1 MADGLFR
8 PKYGR
13 TDNLSTRRMEDGIF
27 RNPPTYTALG
37 GFTSESKLTN
47 PSGER
52 YATGKPS
59 LERGGP
65 SAQRGKP
72 I

>member
-1 MADGLFR
+1 MSDYLR
-8 PKYGR
+8 PKVR
-13 TDNLSTRRMEDGIF
+13 TGNLGTRRMEDGLF

-37 GFTSESKLTN
+37 GFTSEAKLTS
-47 PSGER
+47 P
-52 YATGKPS
+52 TGQRNKTGAPS

-65 SAQRGKP
+65 TSQRGKP

>member
-1 MADGLFR
+1 MTDYLK
-8 PKYGR
+8 PKVKTG
-13 TDNLSTRRMEDGIF
+13 NLSRRTMEEGLF

-37 GFTSESKLTN
+37 GFTSESKWTS
-47 PSGER
+47 P
-52 YATGKPS
+52 TGQRQKTGLPT

-65 SAQRGKP
+65 GAQRGKP

>member
-1 MADGLFR
+1 MTDFLR
-8 PKYGR
+8 PKVRVGNLGKR
-13 TDNLSTRRMEDGIF
+13 TMEDGQF

-37 GFTSESKLTN
+37 GFTSANKLTD
-47 PSGER
+47 PSGQR
-52 YATGKPS
+52 NKTGGMS

-65 SAQRGKP
+65 TAQQGKP

>member
-1 MADGLFR
+1 MTEYLR
-8 PKYGR
+8 PKVRIG
-13 TDNLSTRRMEDGIF
+13 DLGKRRMEDGIF

-37 GFTSESKLTN
+37 GFTSEAKYTD
-47 PSGER
+47 PAGER
-52 YATGKPS
+52 YRTGRPS

-65 SAQRGKP
+65 TAQKGKP

>member
-1 MADGLFR
+1 MTDYLR
-8 PKYGR
+8 PKSPGPRKSGR
-13 TDNLSTRRMEDGIF
+13 RDMEQGIF
-27 RNPPTYTALG
+27 RNPPEYTALG
-37 GFTSESKLTN
+37 GFSSAEKFTN
-47 PSGER
+47 PSGR
-52 YATGKPS
+52 RMRIGSPS

>member
-1 MADGLFR
+1 MTDYLR
-8 PKYGR
+8 PKVKSGGLGKR
-13 TDNLSTRRMEDGIF
+13 SMEDGQF

-37 GFTSESKLTN
+37 GFTSAEKWN
-47 PSGER
+47 DPSGR
-52 YATGKPS
+52 RMKTGGPS

-65 SAQRGKP
+65 TAQRGKP

>member
-1 MADGLFR
+1 LSDYLK
-8 PKYGR
+8 PKVR
-13 TDNLSTRRMEDGIF
+13 TGDLAKRHMENGIF
-27 RNPPTYTALG
+27 RNPPTYTHLG
-37 GFTSESKLTN
+37 GFSSEGKLTN
-47 PSGER
+47 P
-52 YATGKPS
+52 TGKRYDTGGMS

>member
-1 MADGLFR
+1 MTDYLR
-8 PKYGR
+8 PKVR
-13 TDNLSTRRMEDGIF
+13 TGNLSTRRMEDGQF

-37 GFTSESKLTN
+37 GFTSEQKLTG
-47 PSGER
+47 PTGQR
-52 YATGKPS
+52 YRTGAPT

-65 SAQRGKP
+65 SAVKGKP

>member
-1 MADGLFR
+1 MTDYLR
-8 PKYGR
+8 PKVRVG
-13 TDNLSTRRMEDGIF
+13 NLSKRQMQDGIF
-27 RNPPTYTALG
+27 RNPPTYTQLG
-37 GFTSESKLTN
+37 GFTSESKFTS

-65 SAQRGKP
+65 TAQRGKP
-72 I
+72 V

>member
-1 MADGLFR
+1 MTDYLR
-8 PKYGR
+8 PKVRVG
-13 TDNLSTRRMEDGIF
+13 NLSTRTMEDGIF

-37 GFTSESKLTN
+37 GFTSEAKLTS
-47 PSGER
+47 P
-52 YATGKPS
+52 TGQRHKTGGTT

-65 SAQRGKP
+65 TAQRGKP

>member
-1 MADGLFR
+1 MTDYLR
-8 PKYGR
+8 PKVSAGK
-13 TDNLSTRRMEDGIF
+13 LGTRRMEDGQF

-37 GFTSESKLTN
+37 GFTSESKWTS
-47 PSGER
+47 PSGKR
-52 YATGKPS
+52 NGTGAPT

-65 SAQRGKP
+65 SAVKGKP

>member
-1 MADGLFR
+1 MTDFLR
-8 PKYGR
+8 PKVRVG
-13 TDNLSTRRMEDGIF
+13 NLGKRQMQDGQF

-37 GFTSESKLTN
+37 GFTSEAKLTS

-52 YATGKPS
+52 YKTGAPT

-65 SAQRGKP
+65 SAVRGKP

>member
-1 MADGLFR
+1 MTEYLR
-8 PKYGR
+8 PKAGR
-13 TDNLSTRRMEDGIF
+13 TDNLDTRRMEDGIF
-27 RNPPTYTALG
+27 RNPPTYTELG
-37 GFTSESKLTN
+37 GFSSVAKWN
-47 PSGER
+47 DP
-52 YATGKPS
+52 TGHRQKTGAPS

>member
-1 MADGLFR
+1 MTDYLR
-8 PKYGR
+8 PKVKVGNLR
-13 TDNLSTRRMEDGIF
+13 TRTMEDGIF
-27 RNPPTYTALG
+27 RNPPTYTELG
-37 GFTSESKLTN
+37 GFSSVGKYTDPTGRRHKLG
-47 PSGER
+47 PL
-52 YATGKPS
+52 S

>member
-1 MADGLFR
+1 MSEGILR
-8 PKYGR
+8 PKVRVG
-13 TDNLSTRRMEDGIF
+13 NLSTRRMEDGQF

-37 GFTSESKLTN
+37 GFTSESKLTD
-47 PSGER
+47 PAGKR
-52 YATGKPS
+52 YATGGPS
-59 LERGGP
+59 LEKGGP

>member
-1 MADGLFR
+1 MTEYLR
-8 PKYGR
+8 PKVKVG
-13 TDNLSTRRMEDGIF
+13 NLSRRTMEDGIF

-37 GFTSESKLTN
+37 GFTSEQKWSD
-47 PSGER
+47 PAGRR
-52 YATGKPS
+52 YATGLPT

-65 SAQRGKP
+65 TAQKGKP

>member
-1 MADGLFR
+1 MTDYLR
-8 PKYGR
+8 PKAAAPNKNGR
-13 TDNLSTRRMEDGIF
+13 QQMENGIF
-27 RNPPTYTALG
+27 RNPPTFTALG
-37 GFTSESKLTN
+37 GFTSADKLTN
-47 PSGER
+47 PSGMR
-52 YATGKPS
+52 KRIGNPS

>member
-1 MADGLFR
+1 MTDYLR
-8 PKYGR
+8 PKVRVG
-13 TDNLSTRRMEDGIF
+13 NLSTRTMENGQF

-37 GFTSESKLTN
+37 GFTSSAKLTD
-47 PSGER
+47 PAGQR
-52 YATGKPS
+52 HKTGGLT

-65 SAQRGKP
+65 GAVKGKP